1 MNIGGLLPF
10 TMIDFPGKL
19 SAVVFCQGCVL
30 RCPYCHNPE
39 LQTVGAQTDVRWD
52 DVLQLLRSR
61 QKLLDGVVFSGGEPL
76 VQDDLKKALEQVKE
90 LGFQTALHTS
100 GALVDRLKEVLPLVD
115 WIGLDVKAPF
125 AHYAKASG
133 TKSEAAIGS
142 KTEQALDLILNAGIP
157 FEART
162 TTDPRVLTKADV
174 KALALTLSQKGVKHY
189 ALQEYRPLENGKLPE
204 PSPTEITS
212 FYTDKV
218 FLDELKEL
226 FDDFI
231 VRRA

>member
-30 RCPYCHNPE
+30 HCPYCHNPE
-39 LQTVGAQTDVRWD
+39 LQVPGVETDVSWP
-52 DVLQLLRSR
+52 DVIHLLEGR

-76 VQDDLKKALEQVKE
+76 LQSDLKSALEQVRA
-90 LGFQTALHTS
+90 LGFKTALHTS
-100 GALVDRLKEVLPLVD
+100 GALVERLEEVLPLVD

-125 AHYAKASG
+125 DHYAQASG
-133 TKSEAAIGS
+133 TKPEAAIGS
-142 KTEQALDLILNAGIP
+142 KTEKALDLILKAGVL

-162 TTDPRVLTKADV
+162 TTDPRVLTKSDV
-174 KALALTLSQKGVKHY
+174 KALALTLAEKGVKHY
-189 ALQEYRPLENGKLPE
+189 ALQEYRPLENGVLPE
-204 PSPTEITS
+204 PSANEITS
-212 FYTDKV
+212 FYTDQA
-218 FLDELKEL
+218 FLNDLKAL